1 MKEPKEWRNQK
12 KKKKKDAEEIEASPV
27 CFRTGKGDAG
37 DTMCVRSRIL
47 VLVRVQPGQ
56 MRIDRPP

>member
-1 MKEPKEWRNQK
+1 M
-12 KKKKKDAEEIEASPV
+12 EASPQ
-27 CFRTGKGDAG
+27 CFRTGKGGAG
-37 DTMCVRSRIL
+37 DTMCVRSRVL